1 MNPNLLRYGMNI
13 WPPFWGAGIRV
24 EKISQNYR
32 EVSVRLRL
40 GILNRNAMG
49 VHFGGSLFA
58 MADPFYM
65 IMVAQNVGKSY
76 VVWDQAAKIEFIKP
90 GRGIVRAHFVLTQVQ
105 IDDILLAAST
115 GKKVLRDF
123 EILITDGQGDV
134 VARITKTIY
143 IRKKQVAKS
152 LKVA

>member
-32 EVSVRLRL
+32 EVSVLLRL

-105 IDDILLAAST
+105 IDDILLAAYT
-115 GKKVLRDF
+115 
-123 EILITDGQGDV
+123 Q
-134 VARITKTIY
+134 KT
-143 IRKKQVAKS
+143 S
-152 LKVA
+152 C